1 LINFCYIFIIIGVV
15 TFTICLSLQKKYK
28 EEVMKK
34 HGEDFNYEEE
44 PIDLEAARRRCD
56 LEALARLGGGQ
67 VAAQFGGGRCGT
79 GDRRELHHARFFCN
93 GEGEGGRREG
103 RGIMDISQL
112 LAGLDQLVVL
122 LLAGG

>member
-1 LINFCYIFIIIGVV
+1 
-15 TFTICLSLQKKYK
+15 LQEKYK

-44 PIDLEAARRRCD
+44 PIDLEAARRRRDLEAARRRCD

-67 VAAQFGGGRCGT
+67 VAAQFGGGRRGT

-93 GEGEGGRREG
+93 REEREGEERVG
-103 RGIMDISQL
+103 
-112 LAGLDQLVVL
+112 V
-122 LLAGG
+122 